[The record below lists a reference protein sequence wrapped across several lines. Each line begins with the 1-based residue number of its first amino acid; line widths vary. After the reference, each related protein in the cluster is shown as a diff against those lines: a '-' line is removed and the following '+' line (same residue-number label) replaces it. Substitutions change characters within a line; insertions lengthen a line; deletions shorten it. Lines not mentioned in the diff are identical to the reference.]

1 MKYYLVSYTYT
12 NDTGARGLGRFFTK
26 YNKPLNFKKMERELQ
41 DINKDTSKYV
51 VLSFQRITKK
61 EYEANQS
68 TY

>member
-12 NDTGARGLGRFFTK
+12 NDTGTWGFGRFFAK

-61 EYEANQS
+61 EYEAN
-68 TY
+68 